1 MKQDATVELAGGK
14 QIKFET
20 GRMAKQASGAVFT
33 TSGDNAVLATA
44 VASPDPKEGID
55 FFPLTVEYREF
66 TYAGGRIPGGFI
78 KREGRPSEKE
88 VLTSRQIDRPIRPLF
103 PEGFRNETQV
113 VAFVYSADKENDPDV
128 LGINAASCALA
139 LSDIPFHGP
148 VGAVRVGLIEGSFIV
163 NPTYTE
169 RAASEINI
177 MVVGTKDGIVMVES
191 GAKEISEE
199 NVVGAIEFAHEEI
212 KKICAGIEEL
222 VKVSGKT
229 KRTVNPVEVDQAYL
243 GELTAKVGGRLRDA
257 LDTEKHPKFDS
268 YALVKEIKDELKKDL
283 PADDASAPKKLSKY
297 YELLRE
303 NIFREQVLN
312 DRIRPDHRAFDQI
325 REVTVEI
332 GVLPRVH
339 GSALFTRGETQAL
352 VSATLGTTD
361 DAQRMESYEGEQK
374 RKFMLHYNFP
384 PFSVGEVGRMTGVGR
399 REIGHGALAWRAIEA
414 VLPGE
419 DESPYTLRVVSDI
432 LESNGSSSMASVC
445 GASLALMAAGIPL
458 KGAVAGVA
466 MGLVKEGE
474 KYAILTD
481 IAGAE
486 DHYGDMD
493 FKVAGTRKGIT
504 ALQMDIK
511 IMGITPQ
518 IMREA
523 LEQARRGRLE
533 LLDTMDATIS
543 SASEQKSAF
552 APRIHTMMIPTDK
565 IRDLIGPGGKVIRG
579 IIDATGV
586 KIDVD
591 DTGRVNV
598 ASSDADGLSR
608 AIQMITDLT
617 ATPEVGKTY
626 LGKVVRLAEFGAFVE
641 IFPGTDGL
649 LHVSEIAEHRVKE
662 VKDELREGDQ
672 ILVKVLAIEGTRIK
686 LSRKAVLREQRE
698 KLGLPPVAESSG
710 GGGERSERGGREGGR
725 DGNREG
731 RRGPGAPPPV
741 APAPVA
747 AISADGED
755 FAGDEDLG
763 DEDLDEEEDE
773 PNFNRADDAQ
783 PVGVGQPGIAPRTPG
798 APITPGAGRRPG
810 GRRRRGGRRPGQGGS
825 GGGNTGGARPPQV

>member
-1 MKQDATVELAGGK
+1 MKQDVTVELAGGK
-14 QIKFET
+14 HIKFET
-20 GRMAKQASGAVFT
+20 GRMAKQASGAAFT

-103 PEGFRNETQV
+103 PEAFRNETQV

-148 VGAVRVGLIEGSFIV
+148 VGAVRVGMVDGSFVV
-163 NPTYTE
+163 NPSYSE
-169 RAASEINI
+169 RAVSAINI
-177 MVVGTKDGIVMVES
+177 MVVGTADGIVMVES

-199 NVVGAIEFAHEEI
+199 NVVGAIEFAHVEI
-212 KKICAGIEEL
+212 KKICAAIEEL
-222 VKVSGKT
+222 VKVAGKT
-229 KRTVNPVEVDQAYL
+229 KRAVKGAEIDGEYL
-243 GELTAKVGGRLRDA
+243 AGLTARVGARLQDA
-257 LDTEKHPKFDS
+257 LDTQKHPKFES
-268 YALVKEIKDELKKDL
+268 YALVKEIKDELKKEL
-283 PADDASAPKKLSKY
+283 PEGDAGAAKKLSKY

-303 NIFREQVLN
+303 NIFRDQVLN
-312 DRIRPDHRAFDQI
+312 DRIRPDHRAFDEI
-325 REVTVEI
+325 RHVSVEI

-352 VSATLGTTD
+352 VTATLGTTD

-374 RKFMLHYNFP
+374 RRFMLHYNFP

-458 KGAVAGVA
+458 KGSVAGVA
-466 MGLVKEGE
+466 MGLVKEGD
-474 KYAILTD
+474 KYAVLTD

-511 IMGITPQ
+511 IMGITAQ

-523 LEQARRGRLE
+523 LEQARRGRIQ

-543 SASEQKSAF
+543 QASEEKSAF
-552 APRIHTMMIPTDK
+552 APRIHTIMIPTDK

-598 ASSDADGLSR
+598 ASSDADGLAR
-608 AIQMITDLT
+608 AIQIDYRPHRNAGDRQDLSGQGRS
-617 ATPEVGKTY
+617 AG
-626 LGKVVRLAEFGAFVE
+626 GVRRVRRDLSGHGWSAARLRDRGA
-641 IFPGTDGL
+641 
-649 LHVSEIAEHRVKE
+649 S
-662 VKDELREGDQ
+662 
-672 ILVKVLAIEGTRIK
+672 
-686 LSRKAVLREQRE
+686 
-698 KLGLPPVAESSG
+698 
-710 GGGERSERGGREGGR
+710 REGGQ
-725 DGNREG
+725 G
-731 RRGPGAPPPV
+731 RAARRRSDPGKGAGDRRQSHQALAQSCAARAARKARTSGSAGAGGTC
-741 APAPVA
+741 APASRA
-747 AISADGED
+747 A
-755 FAGDEDLG
+755 
-763 DEDLDEEEDE
+763 
-773 PNFNRADDAQ
+773 RA
-783 PVGVGQPGIAPRTPG
+783 
-798 APITPGAGRRPG
+798 
-810 GRRRRGGRRPGQGGS
+810 
-825 GGGNTGGARPPQV
+825 